1 MIVVSQEL
9 LSLRAL
15 LLRETKSN
23 EDADLYMDAA
33 MAKVVIDKLDDLAMF
48 AKALEEQTIPER
60 LKSPT
65 PPEGENIVSIDRFR
79 KRPRPARGDG
89 KGAA

>member
-1 MIVVSQEL
+1 MIIVSKEL

-23 EDADLYMDAA
+23 EDGDLYMDAN
-33 MAKVVIDKLDDLAMF
+33 MAKIVIQQLDDLAMF
-48 AKALEEQTIPER
+48 ANALEERQIPER
-60 LKSPT
+60 LKNPL
-65 PPEGENIVSIDRFR
+65 PQEGENVVRLDLHRHR
-79 KRPRPARGDG
+79 RLPGG